1 MEKLCSWSSQ
11 GGCAFNQ
18 SIGTSTYTSFIV
30 VWIVITVTLP
40 LDAFVQFELSHV
52 RVVLDWIF
60 RHRQSSSQL
69 SPDQEESMTGELLN
83 SNISMPGLLLR
94 GAFLESMKPLDS
106 AAVSEEV
113 ASILT
118 VGADASLVPESMRKR
133 LILSADDPSSVAERK
148 RGGLV
153 EAKLTEFGDAVDNVR
168 VVKMAKLDE
177 GQALRQKLVSARER
191 AKAISEA
198 LQQMASPDQQN
209 SYLLQQFVVECLAGY
224 RKGLAQV
231 FFDDLNMDASLR
243 GFSFRFSVFSSLLLL
258 AYLLFVTL
266 YIFLFGLSIGSKATS
281 LWLLDCFVT
290 IGEDFLFFQPLK
302 IFIKYLLVSQSVASL
317 HVWHMLLRER
327 SRSVLRR
334 RTGFLQRARRSLVQ
348 RLNPACRASR
358 LHPELAASRLLMGVS
373 DTDML
378 VSERHMDES
387 RPVLL
392 MLFTIYMGA
401 LLAVLPDSIR
411 DSVFESFG
419 RQAVQVSIA
428 ILQLLYY
435 IFVAVPVLIVFGIIG
450 ALVYVL
456 WPRTVERRVA
466 PLKRRSRDPP
476 ASHVIDVVER
486 AVELPASHFQ
496 AGQSEPESQPM
507 ADAARP
513 PEAVLNQ
520 KASAFS
526 SAFSS
531 RRLVERRNNQTTEA
545 SVVKLHLAA
554 IRGEAE
560 EIKQLVKAGLD
571 VNSANENG
579 ETALMLSIR
588 FGQLESTETLLDL
601 GADVNVRDSRG
612 NTALHYAAEAKLEYV
627 IELLLSRGGDMAV
640 KNLEGVSPGDMVG
653 GKGNSS
659 MAVNETSSSFLL

>member
-1 MEKLCSWSSQ
+1 
-11 GGCAFNQ
+11 
-18 SIGTSTYTSFIV
+18 
-30 VWIVITVTLP
+30 
-40 LDAFVQFELSHV
+40 
-52 RVVLDWIF
+52 
-60 RHRQSSSQL
+60 
-69 SPDQEESMTGELLN
+69 
-83 SNISMPGLLLR
+83 
-94 GAFLESMKPLDS
+94 
-106 AAVSEEV
+106 
-113 ASILT
+113 
-118 VGADASLVPESMRKR
+118 MRKR
-133 LILSADDPSSVAERK
+133 LILSVDDPGSVAERK
-148 RGGLV
+148 RGGLI

-378 VSERHMDES
+378 VGERHMDES

-435 IFVAVPVLIVFGIIG
+435 ISVAVPVLIVFGIIG
-450 ALVYVL
+450 SLVYVL

-520 KASAFS
+520 KASAFN

-531 RRLVERRNNQTTEA
+531 RRLVERRNAQTTEA

-627 IELLLSRGGDMAV
+627 IELLRSRGGDMAV

-653 GKGNSS
+653 GKGTSS
-659 MAVNETSSSFLL
+659 IAVNETSSSFLL